1 MARSSMPALPAVATL
16 LVLIAAALG
25 VLAGRAPQRAL
36 TARLEELRYER
47 DVASA
52 DRDNFR
58 YSAIRHHDAAASYL
72 DAQRATYRVE
82 QIGPDVSEEN
92 RARSDREQYNQLRFL
107 SDRPPL
113 PGLAEAAIE
122 VVFDGDDRPRVVTST
137 RELGDRSE
145 VTRYYLEEDGTLFL
159 AVRTGAT
166 PVAGGEDRWYFL
178 ADEYVTSR
186 AVAPPDP
193 TPLAP
198 GGRRTTFWY
207 VLDGEVDLAWLREEL
222 ASALSRVDVAVH
234 GAPAAPLR
242 R

>member
-1 MARSSMPALPAVATL
+1 MPLFAALATV
-16 LVLIAAALG
+16 LVLVAGTLG
-25 VLAGRAPQRAL
+25 FLAGRTVPHSAL
-36 TARLEELRYER
+36 TERLAEQRYLR
-47 DVASA
+47 DVASV
-52 DRDNFR
+52 DRDNLR
-58 YSAIRHHDAAASYL
+58 NDVIRHHDAAASYL
-72 DAQRATYRVE
+72 DAQRATYRVK
-82 QIGPDVSEEN
+82 
-92 RARSDREQYNQLRFL
+92 RAAGAAETDEAEVMDDRENYNQLRFL

-113 PGLAEAAIE
+113 AGLAEAAIE

-159 AVRTGAT
+159 AVRTRAT

-198 GGRRTTFWY
+198 GERRTTFWY

-222 ASALSRVDVAVH
+222 ASALARVDVVARAQRN
-234 GAPAAPLR
+234 GE
-242 R
+242 